1 MNIENMGRAIEL
13 NGEVSVLTEAIDAHK
28 KAVSASV
35 RYTLYIDGR
44 EFVSNAYTV
53 DDETMADI
61 LAGFER
67 RLDEAKNEIE
77 TL

>member
-1 MNIENMGRAIEL
+1 MKIENMGRAIEL
-13 NGEVSVLTEAIDAHK
+13 NGEVSVLAEAIDAHK

-35 RYTLYIDGR
+35 TYTIEKNGIMY
-44 EFVSNAYTV
+44 ESNAYTV
-53 DDETMADI
+53 DEETMAAI

-67 RLDEAKNEIE
+67 RMDEAKHEIE